1 MPRCK
6 SDLQGRPIGY
16 SSDKTQSLW
25 TAKLSISEFLR
36 RLTDHVWRRSYEIG
50 LQCVRWFLAL
60 TFLAIFIAT
69 LAECQPFPKYWQ
81 VVPDPG
87 PRCRQGYAQIITM
100 GVSDVLTDFVLVGF
114 PIPIIIKS
122 TIAIKQYVRPFIE
135 IFFNVRC
142 SLTVRKISL
151 VMLFGL
157 SLFLVGITLYR
168 VVSVIDR
175 HSEQQYRSLLASLE
189 ILAAA
194 VVSNAL
200 VLGSFVRD
208 RGLKKQRYRFDS
220 IAGSSSLDRSAAP
233 RATLT
238 AQKHWGSDADLVGD
252 LGIKLHEG
260 LSAGGMP
267 VPRPAPV
274 AIPRVSQAKHLRLSA
289 DNEDWEGL
297 QEQSSA
303 EAEEIEAKN
312 RHNGIQNTSQ
322 PGKKKA
328 PSGGLS
334 FFDVGGLLDDD
345 TVFSTPCNRTS
356 TKQSQASSK
365 RFLSRTRTGMEQR
378 TGHQNPLSRTRT
390 ETEEYT
396 APHNRQGKEELLRTL
411 TLGSIA
417 PSRRNRSSNKGFSR
431 QGPSSMRGKGIE
443 NSAPFIE

>member
-1 MPRCK
+1 
-6 SDLQGRPIGY
+6 
-16 SSDKTQSLW
+16 
-25 TAKLSISEFLR
+25 
-36 RLTDHVWRRSYEIG
+36 
-50 LQCVRWFLAL
+50 
-60 TFLAIFIAT
+60 
-69 LAECQPFPKYWQ
+69 
-81 VVPDPG
+81 
-87 PRCRQGYAQIITM
+87 M

-122 TIAIKQYVRPFIE
+122 TIAIKQYVESFIKTSD
-135 IFFNVRC
+135 VRC

-175 HSEQQYRSLLASLE
+175 HSQQQFRSLLASLE

-208 RGLKKQRYRFDS
+208 RGLKKQRFRFDS

-233 RATLT
+233 RATIT
-238 AQKHWGSDADLVGD
+238 ARHWGSDADLVGD
-252 LGIKLHEG
+252 VGIRLHEG
-260 LSAGGMP
+260 LSANEMP
-267 VPRPAPV
+267 GPRPAPM
-274 AIPRVSQAKHLRLSA
+274 AIPRVSQAKHLGLSA

-303 EAEEIEAKN
+303 EAEEIGAKN
-312 RHNGIQNTSQ
+312 RHSVVQNTSQ
-322 PGKKKA
+322 QAKKRA

-345 TVFSTPCNRTS
+345 NVFSTPCNRTS
-356 TKQSQASSK
+356 TKQSQASSR

-378 TGHQNPLSRTRT
+378 TGQQNPLSRTRT

-417 PSRRNRSSNKGFSR
+417 PSRRNPSSNKGSSR
-431 QGPSSMRGKGIE
+431 PRSSSMRGKGIE
-443 NSAPFIE
+443 NTAPFIE